1 MKKTLQIFLVS
12 ALILSL
18 LFTLGGC
25 RKNQAPA
32 EKYKDLI
39 EDFVPDHF
47 NYQELAVGEVDKP
60 TAAVWTEVNI
70 FDLVK
75 VVSTDE
81 NVVTVSKG
89 GKVTAVAEGSAY
101 VIFAI
106 ELPFLG
112 TVMSEVYCYNVC
124 STIWEK
130 YASDFESTWYNTI
143 TLELG
148 QQNTPT
154 SAVWVKGGG
163 QAQSSDE
170 TVVTV
175 DDEGTV
181 TAVGLGQAYV
191 VFIGSTD
198 MYETYLFHVTEDATA
213 MIPTLPFGG

>member
-1 MKKTLQIFLVS
+1 MKKTFKILLTSV
-12 ALILSL
+12 LILSL
-18 LFTLGGC
+18 LFALGGC
-25 RKNQAPA
+25 HKKQEPA

-60 TAAVWTEVNI
+60 TAAVWAEGNV
-70 FDLVK
+70 FGLVK

-106 ELPFLG
+106 EIPFLG
-112 TVMSEVYCYNVC
+112 TVMSEIYHYNVC
-124 STIWEK
+124 ATIWEK
-130 YASDFESTWYNTI
+130 YASDFDSNWFNTI
-143 TLELG
+143 TLGLG

-154 SAVWVKGGG
+154 SAIWVKGGG
-163 QAQSSDE
+163 QAYSSDE
-170 TVVTV
+170 TVITV
-175 DDEGTV
+175 DDNGTV

-191 VFIGSTD
+191 VYIASTD
-198 MYETYLFHVTEDATA
+198 MHETYLFNVTDEDVA
-213 MIPTLPFGG
+213 MLPTLPIGG